1 MFVLGLGQHFSS
13 LDQLYE
19 VPHSSKT
26 LTEWG
31 TTLWWMLLT
40 MVVTSSFVAMKYL
53 EGKVNSRFYTPH
65 LMYYLFT
72 RAKWSG
78 HFRLLTWFRS
88 RQSTTWHIDYLQ
100 LSIPPTHIDPHI
112 TSLLLNQSVSPMSL
126 ASVLRPCSN
135 FRLLYLYFLTLRLFV
150 ARLFRRLSLTFT
162 LLSPIL
168 DTTLHTLRVSCLRS
182 CTTFG
187 AIRY

>member
-1 MFVLGLGQHFSS
+1 VFVLGLGQHFSS

-40 MVVTSSFVAMKYL
+40 MVATSSFVAMKYL

-100 LSIPPTHIDPHI
+100 LSVPPTRIDPHI
-112 TSLLLNQSVSPMSL
+112 TSLLLNQSVSPMLL

-135 FRLLYLYFLTLRLFV
+135 FRLSYLYFLTSHLFA
-150 ARLFRRLSLTFT
+150 ARLFCWLSLTFT

-168 DTTLHTLRVSCLRS
+168 DTMLHTLRVSCLQSR
-182 CTTFG
+182 TTFG